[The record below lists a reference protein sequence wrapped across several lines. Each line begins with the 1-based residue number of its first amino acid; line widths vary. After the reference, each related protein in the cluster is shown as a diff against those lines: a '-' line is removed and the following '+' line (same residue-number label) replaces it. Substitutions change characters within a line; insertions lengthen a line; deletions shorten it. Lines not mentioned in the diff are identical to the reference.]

1 MWAIETPVGPAAH
14 RTPHSS
20 HTNVNLCTS
29 VVKGTS
35 HKSCAHTSSRYIIQ
49 LCVLCVKKNE
59 ISSKTN
65 TQHCPKLKLVHN
77 HNHKTIHTHKQTN
90 SSSSTLR
97 EYVTSKPLPP
107 PPLPPMIFRTMALLL
122 VLLLPLTT
130 TDALLSPN
138 HLHKRIGI
146 NFNPTTSSATIKTT
160 TTTTTTQRHVSIGLG
175 PEKQDDGRPIVEST
189 TKPSLIPGIDY
200 EIPDHDAFRTSRR
213 SPIDETCDQWFA
225 SLLGKDG
232 MMMMM
237 EDEDDDTQESN
248 SFFLRDVATA
258 ARTKLLTPVELK
270 NEVCTVLLDFVVVPN
285 VSYSNSTLHFPQ
297 FLVPPTSN

>member
-1 MWAIETPVGPAAH
+1 
-14 RTPHSS
+14 
-20 HTNVNLCTS
+20 
-29 VVKGTS
+29 
-35 HKSCAHTSSRYIIQ
+35 
-49 LCVLCVKKNE
+49 
-59 ISSKTN
+59 
-65 TQHCPKLKLVHN
+65 
-77 HNHKTIHTHKQTN
+77 
-90 SSSSTLR
+90 
-97 EYVTSKPLPP
+97 
-107 PPLPPMIFRTMALLL
+107 MALLL

-146 NFNPTTSSATIKTT
+146 NFNPTTSSATIT

-225 SLLGKDG
+225 SLLGKDV

-270 NEVCTVLLDFVVVPN
+270 NEVCTVLFDVVVVPN
-285 VSYSNSTLHFPQ
+285 VCYSNSTDHFPQ
-297 FLVPPTSN
+297 FLLSALPTTTNKRFCCPKIIQTLPPM